1 LLDEPTAGMTESETF
16 KTAEIIKAL
25 KGRHTI
31 VVVEHDMGF
40 VREVAERIT
49 VMHLGQVLA
58 EGTIREIENNE
69 KVREAYL
76 GSKGIS

>member
-1 LLDEPTAGMTESETF
+1 MTEAETR
-16 KTAEIIKAL
+16 KTAEIINTL
-25 KGRHTI
+25 RGQHTI

-58 EGTIREIENNE
+58 EGTVKEIESNP
-69 KVREAYL
+69 KVRAAYL